1 MIVCSLFRLL
11 LLPFSLESLDLT
23 LDDLSPQVH
32 PTVDFRQV
40 SVHDLP
46 HMRFV
51 HDRPGALPTPDGGRL
66 EWIEDGDD
74 EAPQQEGAM
83 QE

>member
-1 MIVCSLFRLL
+1 MIVRSLSRLL
-11 LLPFSLESLDLT
+11 LLPSSLESLDLT
-23 LDDLSPQVH
+23 LDDLLSQVH

-51 HDRPGALPTPDGGRL
+51 HDRPGAVPTPDGGRL
-66 EWIEDGDD
+66 EWIEDDD
-74 EAPQQEGAM
+74 EEAPQQEGAM